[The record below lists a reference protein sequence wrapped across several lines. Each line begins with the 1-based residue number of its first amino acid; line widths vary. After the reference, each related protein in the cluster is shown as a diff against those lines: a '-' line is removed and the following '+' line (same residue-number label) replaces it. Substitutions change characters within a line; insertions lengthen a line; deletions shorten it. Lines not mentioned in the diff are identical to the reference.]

1 MIIGGVNRSRGTAL
15 VAIDSKDHALRD
27 SANKLLEKCFLFFS
41 NGYSAIYQRRRLRD
55 LQNISLY
62 CQVNE

>member
-27 SANKLLEKCFLFFS
+27 SANKLLEKCFLFFRTDIPKFI
-41 NGYSAIYQRRRLRD
+41 NVDGYAIYKTV
-55 LQNISLY
+55 SLY